1 MPKPNADLVASDYFI
16 HIADAYSEASFVI
29 PTDRKKHDR
38 IARKK
43 NRPIAG
49 RLAASNILE

>member
-49 RLAASNILE
+49 RLAASSILE